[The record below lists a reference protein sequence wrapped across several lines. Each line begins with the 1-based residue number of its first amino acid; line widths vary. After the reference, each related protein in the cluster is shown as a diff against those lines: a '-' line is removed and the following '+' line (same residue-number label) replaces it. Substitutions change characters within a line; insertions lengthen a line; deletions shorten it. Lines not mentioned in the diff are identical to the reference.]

1 MKCYTKGM
9 EVLEFI
15 GALIGVFFLV
25 FCWIMLYLE
34 MSGKIVETGKKDGTP
49 KSIRDVTEL

>member
-1 MKCYTKGM
+1 M